1 MQKVMWCKS
10 FVHLFDCVQDNPWKL
25 HMDFDEIF
33 SSIQLADWIWDPE
46 KIQEVQDLSWIFS
59 CW

>member
-1 MQKVMWCKS
+1 
-10 FVHLFDCVQDNPWKL
+10 
-25 HMDFDEIF
+25 MDFDEIF